1 MTMFGWFA
9 RTAASTIVS
18 LIAVAASAADY
29 PLPKEGDWVAR
40 DFRFH
45 TGEIVPQLRLHY
57 TTVGEPS
64 GEPVLVLHGTA
75 GSGAGM
81 LTSAFAGELFGPGQ
95 PLDAR
100 KYFIILPDA
109 IGAGQ
114 SSKPSD
120 GLRTKFPRYNY
131 EDMIA
136 AQYMLVTQG
145 LQIRHLRLVIGN
157 SMGGMHTWLWGLTY
171 PEFMDALVPM
181 ASQPSEMAGRNW
193 MLRRLLID
201 AIRSD
206 PDWKDGNYATQ
217 PRALRSANVFFGIAT
232 SGGAQGLY
240 QLAPSRAQADRVVAE
255 RLAAPFTAD
264 ANDFLYQWDASR
276 DYNPAPGLE
285 RITATLLAI
294 NSADDERNPPELGIM
309 EPALKRIKNA
319 RFYLIPAGPKT
330 RGHGTTALAKF
341 WKAQLADLLASAPAQ
356 ATKGAE

>member
-1 MTMFGWFA
+1 VSTSGVVALVWPRAETDRWRKGTAGFCRRAIRATLAVGAGSISLMMETGMTMFGWFA

-120 GLRTKFPRYNY
+120 GLRTKFPRYNN

-136 AQYMLVTQG
+136 AQYLLVTQG

-157 SMGGMHTWLWGLTY
+157 SLDGRHAHL
-171 PEFMDALVPM
+171 AL
-181 ASQPSEMAGRNW
+181 G
-193 MLRRLLID
+193 
-201 AIRSD
+201 SD
-206 PDWKDGNYATQ
+206 LP
-217 PRALRSANVFFGIAT
+217 
-232 SGGAQGLY
+232 
-240 QLAPSRAQADRVVAE
+240 
-255 RLAAPFTAD
+255 
-264 ANDFLYQWDASR
+264 
-276 DYNPAPGLE
+276 
-285 RITATLLAI
+285 
-294 NSADDERNPPELGIM
+294 
-309 EPALKRIKNA
+309 
-319 RFYLIPAGPKT
+319 
-330 RGHGTTALAKF
+330 
-341 WKAQLADLLASAPAQ
+341 
-356 ATKGAE
+356 